1 MSEKE
6 IITETQAA
14 APGKTLKLGKKHKG
28 IESLKST
35 YGRMFVLHWEIGLL
49 LFFIEPIIKSLYFVF
64 CEISFAG
71 GEFQYTYIG
80 MENIDYVLNQN
91 AKFTASLTDTLGFMG
106 MWLDVIVI
114 VILSLI
120 LALLLNQKFR
130 GRLFFRMLYFLP
142 VIIASGVVIEHLF
155 STTTGELSSSG
166 VSDSFAA
173 NMLSVDDILNWMSLP
188 PEIGVAFSKL
198 LNDIFNLVWNCGI
211 QIVLFISGMQ
221 SIPDSLYEVSKV
233 EGATKWE
240 EFWFITLPML
250 GRTLILVLIFTMVE
264 FITAKDNKVMEL
276 AYTFMGS
283 TINYGKASA
292 MLWIYFL
299 IVGVIMAIVMGLYS
313 LFFLRRWDTGG
324 RS

>member
-14 APGKTLKLGKKHKG
+14 APGKTLKLGKKHRG

-49 LFFIEPIIKSLYFVF
+49 LFFIEPLIKSLYFVF

-71 GEFQYTYIG
+71 GTFQYTYIG
-80 MENIDYVLNQN
+80 MENIDYVINTN
-91 AKFTASLTDTLGFMG
+91 AKFTEHLWETVGG
-106 MWLDVIVI
+106 MWGEILVI

-155 STTTGELSSSG
+155 NTTTGELSSSG

-173 NMLSVDDILNWMSLP
+173 NMLSVDDVLNWMSLP
-188 PEIGVAFSKL
+188 PEIGMFFSKL

-299 IVGVIMAIVMGLYS
+299 IVGVIIAIVMGLYS

>member
-1 MSEKE
+1 MSDKK
-6 IITETQAA
+6 ITEAQAV
-14 APGKTLKLGKKHKG
+14 APERSLKLGKKHKG

-49 LFFIEPIIKSLYFVF
+49 VFFIVPLIKSLYFAF
-64 CEISFAG
+64 CEISFTG
-71 GEFQYTYIG
+71 GAFQYTYIG
-80 MENIDYVLNQN
+80 LENINYVMNEN
-91 AKFTASLTDTLGFMG
+91 ADFTTYLWATLGSMPLQVF
-106 MWLDVIVI
+106 VIVI
-114 VILSLI
+114 MSLI

-130 GRLFFRMLYFLP
+130 GRLFFRALYFLP

-155 STTTGELSSSG
+155 NSTSGELSSSG
-166 VSDSFAA
+166 VSASFAA
-173 NMLSVDDILNWMSLP
+173 NMMSVDDILSWLSLP
-188 PEIGVAFSKL
+188 PEIGLKFSEL
-198 LNDIFNLVWNCGI
+198 LNDIFNLIWNCGI

-250 GRTLILVLIFTMVE
+250 GRTMILVIVFTMVE
-264 FITAKDNKVMEL
+264 FITSKDNKVMDL
-276 AYTFMGS
+276 AYTFMGA

-292 MLWIYFL
+292 MLWIYFA
-299 IVGVIMAIVMGLYS
+299 IVGIIMAVVMGLYS
-313 LFFLRRWDTGG
+313 LLFLRRWDTGG